1 MDFKAELLPS
11 NFNLEERIA
20 KSANDFDADLEQSSM
35 EMTSLIHES
44 SLSSTQEIA
53 TRLRSWSIDGNVE
66 TMILHHY
73 GKHHRTLYVTFL
85 LFILLLIYTI
95 SEWNNI
101 SAGSDP
107 NLTTDLIKVLNDRNT
122 TQAYFGAQ
130 SLNVNDSVRTR
141 VVYFILD
148 GLRFD
153 ATLTNPS
160 LKALTTLPWFARDS
174 LILNMSAQLPT
185 ISIPNWQTLVTGAR
199 PSLHGRTANHILTP
213 FTFDSIF
220 ASSMSVGMRN
230 GITGDAWWSSILNGH
245 LTPFY
250 GDGTS
255 PTYTNDFGDEVY
267 THGHSDYNKD
277 IAYNQRFHDAIR
289 SQTIK
294 RQSNGSDI
302 IVQFDYDLF
311 LSYYDDIDAKSHAFG
326 PQSSQVQS
334 AIDDKIAFVR
344 TGIDLICALDA
355 MLQTRT
361 VFIVT
366 SDHGHVN
373 VGGHGGDVSV
383 LRSVPCI
390 IYAKNSQLASVKNS
404 LPVYTT
410 FDSTDIATSITA
422 LLGIPTPR
430 QSEGTFITPLISAL
444 VSPSKWIHLYFDLFK
459 QKQALALA
467 LLTQW
472 SQSALKSQYAS
483 LFSDDAG
490 VNDDVALLNTKIET
504 LSVLI
509 QTSKDRHVAYI
520 TTGNVILSLF
530 MAIFSI
536 VMVCVVFH
544 QSTFLD
550 LRIILPTIVVWT
562 WRQGWHR
569 LSCNRYH
576 AVNIEKY
583 SKSMPLNIQR
593 LHWIFLL
600 FAVVIIGVWWSSMMF
615 ALLVVFAYGYRPTAE
630 WRWQFTLFNSPHDMH
645 VLIIGICIVGSFI
658 VTGLITLTIWLIFRL
673 KTIAISL
680 SKFLGLLSFNQDVE
694 SKVISSSTS
703 FYYLSLYVTL
713 LFNVNVI
720 LFHLIQSYHCLWL
733 PFIRPVTIVTQTGW
747 SARFQSLTVSFMML
761 PVILSLMVIDA
772 FIRHYLFHH
781 VFVLHRQKD
790 EKFTMN
796 VFLNLASTEVR

>member
-11 NFNLEERIA
+11 NSSLEDRVSNPTNVFN
-20 KSANDFDADLEQSSM
+20 SDLEQGCM
-35 EMTSLIHES
+35 EMASLIHEP
-44 SLSSTQEIA
+44 SLSSTEEFASIFRSESTDCNVA
-53 TRLRSWSIDGNVE
+53 TV
-66 TMILHHY
+66 ILHHY

-95 SEWNNI
+95 SEWNGI

-122 TQAYFGAQ
+122 TEAYFGAQ
-130 SLNVNDSVRTR
+130 SLNINDSVRTR

-160 LKALTTLPWFARDS
+160 LNALTTLPWFARDS

-185 ISIPNWQTLVTGAR
+185 ISIPNWQSLVTGAR
-199 PSLHGRTANHILTP
+199 PSLHGRTGNDILTP

-220 ASSMSVGMRN
+220 TSSMSVGMKN
-230 GITGDAWWSSILNGH
+230 GVTGDAWWSSILNGH

-255 PTYTNDFGDEVY
+255 PTYTNDFDDEVY

-277 IAYNQRFHDAIR
+277 LAYNQRFHEAIK

-294 RQSNGSDI
+294 KQSNGSNV

-311 LSYYDDIDAKSHAFG
+311 LSYYDDIDAKSHAFS

-334 AIDDKIAFVR
+334 AIDDKVAFVR
-344 TGIDLICALDA
+344 TGIDTICALDTIQ
-355 MLQTRT
+355 QTRT
-361 VFIVT
+361 IFIVT

-383 LRSVPCI
+383 LRTVPCI
-390 IYAKNSQLASVKNS
+390 IYANNSQLASIKNS

-410 FDSTDIATSITA
+410 FDSIDIATSITA

-430 QSEGTFITPLISAL
+430 QSEGTFISPLISAL

-459 QKQALALA
+459 QKQALASA

-483 LFSDDAG
+483 LFG
-490 VNDDVALLNTKIET
+490 NNTGLNDDVASLNSKIET
-504 LSVLI
+504 LSTLI
-509 QTSKDRHVAYI
+509 QTSKARHVAYI
-520 TTGNVILSLF
+520 TTGNVIFSLI

-536 VMVCVVFH
+536 VMVCIIFH
-544 QSTFLD
+544 QSTFID
-550 LRIILPTIVVWT
+550 LRIILPTVVVWIWT
-562 WRQGWHR
+562 QGWR
-569 LSCNRYH
+569 RSLYNCCQT
-576 AVNIEKY
+576 VNIEKY
-583 SKSMPLNIQR
+583 SKSMPLNIQQ

-600 FAVVIIGVWWSSMMF
+600 FSVVIIGAWWSFMMI
-615 ALLVVFAYGYRPTAE
+615 ALLVVFADGYRPTAE
-630 WRWQFTLFNSPHDMH
+630 WRWQFTLFNSLYDKY
-645 VLIIGICIVGSFI
+645 VLIIGICIVGSCV
-658 VTGLITLTIWLIFRL
+658 VTGLITLILWLIFRL
-673 KTIAISL
+673 KTITIRL
-680 SKFLGLLSFNQDVE
+680 SKFFDLLAFN
-694 SKVISSSTS
+694 
-703 FYYLSLYVTL
+703 
-713 LFNVNVI
+713 
-720 LFHLIQSYHCLWL
+720 
-733 PFIRPVTIVTQTGW
+733 
-747 SARFQSLTVSFMML
+747 
-761 PVILSLMVIDA
+761 
-772 FIRHYLFHH
+772 
-781 VFVLHRQKD
+781 
-790 EKFTMN
+790 
-796 VFLNLASTEVR
+796 